1 MARKKDEMDMIPF
14 TDPQAFITRNLAERT
29 KFVDERT
36 RVNSYEQ
43 FDLWSYD
50 LFLHSQLGV
59 KMYFDEAAIDM
70 RLMISKDGKSREE
83 MVQSLQAMNDMN
95 RGFNTGLPLLTEAI
109 VDQKA
114 RQQR

>member
-1 MARKKDEMDMIPF
+1 MVRRKEAEEMVPF

-29 KFVDERT
+29 KHVDERT

-43 FDLWSYD
+43 FDLWSYN

-59 KMYFDEAAIDM
+59 RMYFDEAAIDM

-83 MVQSLQAMNDMN
+83 MVQSLQAMNDLQ
-95 RGFNTGLPLLTEAI
+95 RGFNTGMPLLTEAI
-109 VDQKA
+109 VDQRA
-114 RQQR
+114 RQK